1 MIFSLSDK
9 PIRLTIPPV
18 VIHDRVWGA
27 PVAQLDRA
35 SDYGS
40 EGLEFD
46 SLRVYHFFC
55 LFLAL
60 HLLISRYLQRF
71 SPRNAFLGISRK
83 IRKNKLKSGKIGTD
97 FGTNLGTDFF
107 GSWYK
112 CSPQDVNF

>member
-46 SLRVYHFFC
+46 SLRVYHFFSAFP
-55 LFLAL
+55 LF
-60 HLLISRYLQRF
+60 
-71 SPRNAFLGISRK
+71 
-83 IRKNKLKSGKIGTD
+83 D
-97 FGTNLGTDFF
+97 F
-107 GSWYK
+107 
-112 CSPQDVNF
+112 Q

>member
-9 PIRLTIPPV
+9 PIRFTIPPV

-60 HLLISRYLQRF
+60 LPLIFKYLQRF
-71 SPRNAFLGISRK
+71 PPKNTFFVLSCK
-83 IRKNKLKSGKIGTD
+83 IRKKKLKKEKFNYYFS
-97 FGTNLGTDFF
+97 NFF
-107 GSWYK
+107 SYH
-112 CSPQDVNF
+112 FF

>member
-46 SLRVYHFFC
+46 SLRVYHFYC
-55 LFLAL
+55 LFFSFTSADFQ
-60 HLLISRYLQRF
+60 IFTKIFTKKCIFGRF
-71 SPRNAFLGISRK
+71 L
-83 IRKNKLKSGKIGTD
+83 
-97 FGTNLGTDFF
+97 
-107 GSWYK
+107 
-112 CSPQDVNF
+112 

>member
-46 SLRVYHFFC
+46 SLRVYHFF
-55 LFLAL
+55 
-60 HLLISRYLQRF
+60 
-71 SPRNAFLGISRK
+71 
-83 IRKNKLKSGKIGTD
+83 
-97 FGTNLGTDFF
+97 
-107 GSWYK
+107 
-112 CSPQDVNF
+112 

>member
-46 SLRVYHFFC
+46 SLRVYHFFW
-55 LFLAL
+55 LFPF
-60 HLLISRYLQRF
+60 LIFNKPKIAITKQGKA
-71 SPRNAFLGISRK
+71 RNSK
-83 IRKNKLKSGKIGTD
+83 
-97 FGTNLGTDFF
+97 
-107 GSWYK
+107 
-112 CSPQDVNF
+112 